1 MTGHQAQSLDARNFY
16 PRSDKPISF
25 ISRTSDEFFPYQGQG
40 QHHNLDSNQ
49 TGSMFFAPNPYMSS
63 GNMNYEVTGKSIH
76 QEFTETEMKK
86 SGQSWMGN
94 AVDRARSH
102 LENPQRVKKRKN
114 TRIFINGRDIIEIDP
129 DLSHKFVLKVIPP
142 ETTHAHKT
150 FRNIYFDKKLHS
162 GSHLDA
168 ASFRKGGLLMNKRKL
183 VLD

>member
-25 ISRTSDEFFPYQGQG
+25 ISRTSDKFFPNQGQG
-40 QHHNLDSNQ
+40 QYHNFESSLSGSN
-49 TGSMFFAPNPYMSS
+49 FFARNPYASS

-76 QEFTETEMKK
+76 QELTESEMRK

-102 LENPQRVKKRKN
+102 LENTPRDKKRKN
-114 TRIFINGRDIIEIDP
+114 TRTFINGRDIIEIDP
-129 DLSHKFVLKVIPP
+129 DLSHKFVPKVIPP
-142 ETTHAHKT
+142 ESTHAHKT
-150 FRNIYFDKKLHS
+150 FRNFYFDKDLHS

-168 ASFRKGGLLMNKRKL
+168 ASFKKGGLLMNKRKFK
-183 VLD
+183 LD